1 MAQADRARE
10 QVLRTALRLDE
21 SVQVRSGTEAWG
33 DLRSYRAV
41 VLDGAQPIL
50 KSAVAQLHAF
60 VENGGA
66 LLAIGAAPAAA
77 ADPLAA
83 LLGVVAEPA
92 RPQCE
97 LFAKCSRETN
107 ELLQRIEAEF
117 AVVEGLAALQLLHA
131 DLRVLLRVNWALK
144 DEPAA
149 VERRIGVGRIVTS
162 SLGSTSQALLAPAL
176 GAILR
181 RALRPPLADAAARRT
196 ITTAIVG
203 YGPAGGMGFVHGSGI
218 ARTAGLQLAAV
229 CDLSD
234 SRRAAASADFPGIAG
249 YINAEDLA
257 RDPNVQ
263 LVLIATPPVSHA
275 GLALQM
281 LEAGKHVACEKPLCL
296 TTAEADRLIAAARA
310 NGLMLTI
317 NQNRRWDPDYL
328 AVQRAVHTGLLGD
341 IFNVETF
348 VGSFEHPCRYWH
360 SDAQVSGGAA
370 FDWGSHYIDWTLQL
384 LPGLPQAVSAL
395 AHKRVWR
402 DVTNADQIRVRMLW
416 SDGREAEFIASDVAA
431 VPKPKFYIQG
441 TGGTLAGHYRPL
453 LFERLDAATG
463 YEVKQPHFA
472 EAPATLLL
480 ARYESGY
487 GITET
492 QLPPQPQQP
501 FGFHRN
507 IADHLL
513 LGDELAVTP
522 ESVRLVIRV
531 LEAAEESAKA
541 GGQLISLEK

>member
-1 MAQADRARE
+1 MAQAERARE

-149 VERRIGVGRIVTS
+149 VERRFGVGRIVTS

>member
-131 DLRVLLRVNWALK
+131 DLRVLLSVNWALK

-176 GAILR
+176 GAVLR
-181 RALRPPLADAAARRT
+181 RALRPPLDDAAARRT
-196 ITTAIVG
+196 ITTAILG

-463 YEVKQPHFA
+463 YEAKQPHFA

-522 ESVRLVIRV
+522 ESVRSVIRV